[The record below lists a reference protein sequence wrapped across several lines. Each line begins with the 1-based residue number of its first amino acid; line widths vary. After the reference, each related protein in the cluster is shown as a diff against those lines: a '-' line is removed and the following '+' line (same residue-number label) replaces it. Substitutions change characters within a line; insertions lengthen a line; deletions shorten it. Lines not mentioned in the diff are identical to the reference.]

1 MRLERLEINGF
12 KSFSDRSELAFDKGV
27 TAIVGPNGCGKSNV
41 ADAITWVMGE
51 QSAKSLRG
59 EKMEDVIFSGSD
71 GRKPTAAAE
80 VRLRF
85 SGFLKTVSGPAFPA
99 EPGNGLEH
107 AQNRTRSDNGHGNGN
122 GHGGSTLVLSLP
134 PLDHAQADPDPSTL
148 RLAQGRPEPGRGTTN
163 SGSTR
168 AGSRGEHVE
177 ASQEQR
183 PEPGDDLGVIIQ
195 SVAREIEVT
204 RRLYRSG
211 ESEYLIDGRVCRL
224 RDVHDLLMDTGLGA
238 KAYAIIE
245 QGKIGMILS
254 TRPTDR
260 RQLIEEAAGV
270 TKYKARR
277 RSAELKLEAAQQNL
291 TRIDDIVFEVEKQR
305 GTLKRQA
312 GKARRYQRLRD
323 ELRRWEKVL
332 FARKYRQL
340 AEIIESAR
348 ARLAE
353 ARERE
358 SLAAARVGEAESRL
372 GRVRIELVEAE
383 STSTESRERAH
394 ARELAMTRQEQQIAF
409 DREQVVALEARTA
422 SVAAELDGLEAR
434 REPARGVLAGRREAA
449 AEANAERDR
458 AFATL
463 ATESGAYET
472 AHREIEGLEAD
483 VEAAR
488 SEVFSALNSATAL
501 RHALEH
507 AAAARDRVAET
518 LSKLDVEMSDLR
530 IEAERA
536 AADRGAAVDGL
547 RRAHEAIE
555 ASRIARSARESEMAS
570 ARIEHEW
577 RARSVRSREHE
588 LAGLEARL
596 KSLEELDAARAGYG
610 DAARTVLVQANG
622 AVNQQGAIA
631 DYLEVRTGYE
641 RAVEAS
647 LGDLL
652 QHVVVERP
660 EHAAAGFQLV
670 RDAGAGRCG
679 FLVTSAAEA
688 PAVAAFHAA
697 MSVSGDVSYVP
708 PPASGSNCPLPE
720 GFVALSTVVRINGP
734 FAETI
739 RQAIGEAW
747 IAPSYAGA
755 AAASHLTPL
764 SIATRAGDVFRGP
777 HLVSGGGSAEARG
790 ILETKGEIKDLR
802 DRIAAGRHALSA
814 LAQETAELDGMMAH
828 ASRAIDALNA
838 EHHRQEKAV
847 VGHEAQ
853 LHHATDEES
862 RVAQKSEQ
870 LAREKYQAEEE
881 GDTLDRRQDEA
892 RASIARLDAAQ
903 READERL
910 TVAQRR
916 LFEAREAADDLSRR
930 AAEAGAAHA
939 ALVERASALRSDVE
953 RLQEAA
959 IDLEHRSAALAAEL
973 ADTTRRVDQ
982 LRASIASGEL
992 QLDADE
998 HELDA
1003 LRQVVMAK
1011 DEAVAV
1017 LRARA
1022 DELDASIKD
1031 ARRALDQVR
1040 AVVAELDVARATAE
1054 GDLSH
1059 LAYTCEDAVNASL
1072 DQVVAEVASLERD
1085 GHAVPDADV
1094 IFAEEQDEDRDVDG
1108 PQSPAVGLESSVSS
1122 ATEDLRHATEASA
1135 RRTLS
1140 AEEAIAALRAKIE
1153 RLGPVNMMA
1162 IEQFDELETR
1172 HTFLSTERKDLVDSI
1187 AQTSEAIK
1195 RIDETT
1201 KQRFTEAF
1209 SAINH
1214 NFQHTFSTLFG
1225 GGRAG
1230 LTLIDESD
1238 PLESGI
1244 EIIAQPPGKRLQS
1257 VQLLSG
1263 GEKALTAIALMF
1275 AMFRYKPSPFCLLD
1289 EIDAPLD
1296 DANIGRFV
1304 EMLRGM
1310 QAHTQFIVITHNRKT
1325 MEIADRLYGVTMEE
1339 PGVSKL
1345 ISVQLN

>member
-59 EKMEDVIFSGSD
+59 DKMEDVIFNGSD
-71 GRKPTAAAE
+71 ARKPTAAAE

-85 SGFLKTVSGPAFPA
+85 SGFLKTVSGPAFPS
-99 EPGNGLEH
+99 EPGLEPAAGNGH
-107 AQNRTRSDNGHGNGN
+107 GHGNGHNGN
-122 GHGGSTLVLSLP
+122 GHNGNGHHAADAGNGPSIADVAG
-134 PLDHAQADPDPSTL
+134 LDT
-148 RLAQGRPEPGRGTTN
+148 
-163 SGSTR
+163 
-168 AGSRGEHVE
+168 
-177 ASQEQR
+177 
-183 PEPGDDLGVIIQ
+183 IIQ
-195 SVAREIEVT
+195 SVAREVEVT

-211 ESEYLIDGRVCRL
+211 ESEYLIDGQVCRL

-238 KAYAIIE
+238 KNYAIIE

-277 RSAELKLEAAQQNL
+277 RAAELKLEAAQQNL

-312 GKARRYQRLRD
+312 GKAKRYQRLRE

-340 AEIIESAR
+340 AETIGSAR
-348 ARLAE
+348 ARLAD

-358 SLAAARVGEAESRL
+358 AVAAARVGEVESDL

-383 STSTESRERAH
+383 AQSTRSREAAH
-394 ARELAMTRQEQQIAF
+394 ARELAITRQEQQIAF
-409 DREQVVALEARTA
+409 DREQLQALDARTM
-422 SVAAELDGLEAR
+422 SVAAELEGLEAR
-434 REPARGVLAGRREAA
+434 REPARLALTARREAA
-449 AEANAERDR
+449 VEANTERDR
-458 AFATL
+458 ASATL
-463 ATESGAYET
+463 AAESIAYEA
-472 AHREIEGLEAD
+472 AHRELEGLEAD

-488 SEVFSALNSATAL
+488 GDVFSALNSATAL

-507 AAAARDRVAET
+507 AAAARDRVGEA
-518 LSKLDVEMSDLR
+518 LSKLDVETSDVR
-530 IEAERA
+530 IEFERV
-536 AADRGAAVDGL
+536 AADRAGAADGL
-547 RRAHEAIE
+547 RRAHDAIE
-555 ASRIARSARESEMAS
+555 ATRIARAARESELAS

-577 RARSVRSREHE
+577 RSRSVRAREHE
-588 LAGLEARL
+588 LAGLDARL
-596 KSLEELDAARAGYG
+596 TSLEELDAARAGYG

-622 AVNQQGAIA
+622 TVNQQGAIA
-631 DYLEVRTGYE
+631 DYLEVEAGYE
-641 RAVEAS
+641 RAVEAC

-670 RDAGAGRCG
+670 REAGAGRCG
-679 FLVTSAAEA
+679 FLVTEAAES
-688 PAVAAFHAA
+688 PVAAGRFFGRMGVTADAGPAGSDHGLAA
-697 MSVSGDVSYVP
+697 G
-708 PPASGSNCPLPE
+708 AAGRALPD
-720 GFVALSTVVRINGP
+720 GVIALSSVVRASGP
-734 FAETI
+734 FAVAI
-739 RQAIGEAW
+739 RQAIGEAG
-747 IAPSYAGA
+747 IAQSYDRA
-755 AAASHLTPL
+755 AAASRLTPL
-764 SIATRAGDVFRGP
+764 AIATLEGDLFRGP
-777 HLVSGGGSAEARG
+777 HLVSGGGRAESRG
-790 ILETKGEIKDLR
+790 ILGTKREIKELR
-802 DRIAAGRHALSA
+802 DRIATDREAVMR
-814 LAQETAELDGMMAH
+814 LAQETAELEATMAH
-828 ASRAIDALNA
+828 ASSAIAALNA
-838 EHHRQEKAV
+838 EHHKQDKAV
-847 VGHEAQ
+847 VGHDAQ
-853 LHHATDEES
+853 LQHATDEET
-862 RVAQKSEQ
+862 RLAQKAEQ
-870 LAREKYQAEEE
+870 LAREKQQAEEE
-881 GDTLDRRQDEA
+881 RDALDRRQEEA
-892 RASIARLDAAQ
+892 RASIGRLEDAQ
-903 READERL
+903 RLADERL

-916 LFEAREAADDLSRR
+916 LFEARESAEELSRR
-930 AAEAGAAHA
+930 AAEAGAAQA
-939 ALVERASALRSDVE
+939 ALVERAGALAIEVR
-953 RLQEAA
+953 RLEDAGA
-959 IDLEHRSAALAAEL
+959 ELEQRAAALAAEL
-973 ADTTRRVDQ
+973 DETRRRVEQ
-982 LRASIASGEL
+982 LGAAIASGQV
-992 QLDADE
+992 QLDADVR
-998 HELDA
+998 ELDA
-1003 LRQVVMAK
+1003 LRDAVMTTG
-1011 DEAVAV
+1011 EAVAS
-1017 LRARA
+1017 LRAHA
-1022 DELDASIKD
+1022 DGLEAMIKD
-1031 ARRALDQVR
+1031 ARGRLDAMR
-1040 AVVAELDVARATAE
+1040 AVVSQLDVARATAE
-1054 GDLSH
+1054 ADLSH
-1059 LAYTCEDAVNASL
+1059 LAHTCEDAVNATL
-1072 DQVVAEVASLERD
+1072 DEVAVEVERLERE

-1094 IFAEEQDEDRDVDG
+1094 IFAEEPDEDRDVADR
-1108 PQSPAVGLESSVSS
+1108 QSPVGGPESSISS
-1122 ATEDLRHATEASA
+1122 VTGDLQLASEASA
-1135 RRTLS
+1135 RGTVS
-1140 AEEAIAALRAKIE
+1140 AEEAISVLRATID

-1172 HTFLSTERKDLVDSI
+1172 HVFLTTQRTDLVDSI

-1201 KQRFTEAF
+1201 RSRFVDAF
-1209 SAINH
+1209 AAINT
-1214 NFQHTFSTLFG
+1214 NFQQTFSTLFG

-1230 LTLIDESD
+1230 LTLLDESD

-1275 AMFRYKPSPFCLLD
+1275 GMFKYKPSPFCVLD

-1310 QAHTQFIVITHNRKT
+1310 QQHTQFIVITHSRKT